1 MTVARCRVG
10 VAAPVCVSERRL
22 GRTRKCEGAGQ
33 SLGDA
38 SRRHPSCLEIED
50 TGNASSCTFSTLHHG
65 VLEPASCMTRQA
77 ASKEAQRWNFK
88 LRTRPRL
95 GRRQGT
101 ERPTKA
107 YGRRRRAQAHQILLC
122 SNHTCHSR
130 EFSFIPLQSMH
141 SLLSKDV
148 TVRVPQ
154 SQWTDSDRIFQQN
167 TGEHCD
173 ISPSMSRSFLLIQC
187 T

>member
-1 MTVARCRVG
+1 MSPLQSAF
-10 VAAPVCVSERRL
+10 SERRL

-38 SRRHPSCLEIED
+38 RRRHPSCLETED
-50 TGNASSCTFSTLHHG
+50 TANASSCTFSTLQHG
-65 VLEPASCMTRQA
+65 VLEPARASCITRQHHT
-77 ASKEAQRWNFK
+77 K
-88 LRTRPRL
+88 PR
-95 GRRQGT
+95 GGTCGPCPDCRRQGT

-107 YGRRRRAQAHQILLC
+107 YGRRRRAQTHQILLC

-130 EFSFIPLQSMH
+130 EFSFIPLQSKH
-141 SLLSKDV
+141 SPMP
-148 TVRVPQ
+148 RVSQ
-154 SQWTDSDRIFQQN
+154 SRCSPQQN
-167 TGEHCD
+167 WGEHCD

>member
-38 SRRHPSCLEIED
+38 RRRHPSCLEIED
-50 TGNASSCTFSTLHHG
+50 TGNASSCTFSTLQHG

-130 EFSFIPLQSMH
+130 EFSFIPLQSKH
-141 SLLSKDV
+141 SPMP
-148 TVRVPQ
+148 RVSQ
-154 SQWTDSDRIFQQN
+154 SRCSPQQN
-167 TGEHCD
+167 WGEHCD

>member
-1 MTVARCRVG
+1 MAVARCRIG
-10 VAAPVCVSERRL
+10 VAAPVCDSERKL

-33 SLGDA
+33 SLGYA
-38 SRRHPSCLEIED
+38 RRRHPSCLETED
-50 TGNASSCTFSTLHHG
+50 TANASSCTFSTLQHG
-65 VLEPASCMTRQA
+65 ILEPASCMTRQA

-148 TVRVPQ
+148 TVRVPHSHSGQ
-154 SQWTDSDRIFQQN
+154 IPTEYSNKTRGSTVTSLPVCLD
-167 TGEHCD
+167 H
-173 ISPSMSRSFLLIQC
+173 PS
-187 T
+187 